1 MKEQTSSRMRLWSLV
16 EQGFLSLANFG
27 MAVFLARELPKERW
41 GAFSLGFA
49 LLLFAQGFQRAL
61 VSIPVAT
68 MARDRELLAKSLRF
82 WRRLQT
88 RITWSATA
96 LLAAAAGVTLAV
108 SKTSSLGEALAVAA
122 LLVPGYFSLEFWRR
136 MLIQCRD
143 IKAAAAIASAAFLA
157 VALTVALLHL
167 LGGGAL
173 AAAAG
178 LSACYLLAGAA
189 CRVRSQ
195 ALLPEVQEHVDW
207 SGEVAKFGRW
217 STLSHVAFSG
227 YNTAIQLIL
236 SLVAG
241 PAAMGSFAAIRN
253 LTQPINTLIG
263 AVDNLDKPRAAR
275 AFAAD
280 GFFGLFA
287 SLWRT
292 FSTLGLIGGA
302 YLLFCSCTGG
312 YLVQLAYHGRY
323 GHAWNEIWMWCL
335 IAFAMMAVQPLE
347 SGLYVAQRTDA
358 LFTNRVVSALI
369 GLCAAL
375 LAIPVWGVMGAL
387 LGLALGWISTGVLAA
402 WQLYHFSRGSRQT
415 AVLEVARG

>member
-27 MAVFLARELPKERW
+27 MAIFLARELPKEHW
-41 GAFSLGFA
+41 GSFSLGFA

-68 MARDRELLAKSLRF
+68 MARDRELLSNSLRF
-82 WRRLQT
+82 WRRLQ
-88 RITWSATA
+88 RKITWSATT
-96 LLAAAAGVTLAV
+96 LLAAAAGIGFVVAG
-108 SKTSSLGEALAVAA
+108 KASLPEALAVAA
-122 LLVPGYFSLEFWRR
+122 LLIPGYFSLEFWRR

-143 IKAAAAIASAAFLA
+143 IKTAAAIASATFLA
-157 VALTVALLHL
+157 VAVTVAALHVT
-167 LGGGAL
+167 GGGAV

-189 CRVRSQ
+189 CRLRTK
-195 ALLPEVQEHVDW
+195 ALLPKATEEVDW
-207 SGEVAKFGRW
+207 SSEVAKFGRW

-275 AFAAD
+275 AFASD
-280 GFFGLFA
+280 GFAGLFA

-292 FSTLGLIGGA
+292 VSTLTVIGGG
-302 YLLFCSCTGG
+302 YLLFCAGAGG

-358 LFTNRVVSALI
+358 LFTNRVISALI
-369 GLCAAL
+369 GLSAAL
-375 LAIPVWGVMGAL
+375 LAIPAWGVMGAL

-402 WQLYHFSRGSRQT
+402 WQLYLFSRTSRQAAALE
-415 AVLEVARG
+415 AVRG